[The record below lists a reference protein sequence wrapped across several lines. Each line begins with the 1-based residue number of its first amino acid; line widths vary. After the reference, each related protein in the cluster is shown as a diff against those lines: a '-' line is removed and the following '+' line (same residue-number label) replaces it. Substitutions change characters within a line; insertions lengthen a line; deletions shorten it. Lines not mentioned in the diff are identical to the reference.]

1 MIREKTNFLSNFW
14 EELCPFLEV
23 QDLCKLKKAL
33 DVGSSNPP
41 TNTLARHAK
50 HKQLMLLNEQ
60 ISDSLF
66 AFDSNQIS
74 VLPSSSSLNL
84 SNEGTSAECQSTQE
98 GYNFES
104 FWGKMKILVSE
115 YKIEDSKESNLE
127 NSFDEFLI
135 QERLE
140 KMKKAGKTNGV
151 KRKVIL
157 PLKHLK
163 KGIVSSQKVKSRIQI
178 SRKRT
183 QPMKEAQILKP
194 ISKKSKT
201 EIVNIHMTPK
211 VNKNINKREVQI
223 KSFKKPKKPQKSKS
237 KRKKIDF
244 VKYLINRNSVSKNQ
258 ILTTPEPRFSIKRGK
273 KSQKTKRK
281 NVILLRKIQMQSL
294 EKSVN
299 SSFKSY
305 EFVFSKW
312 FKFENVKLF
321 ISESTGFIEKHI
333 FQNSKISFENSF
345 VEKFFG
351 KESKLYTSSKTN
363 HRMQCVK
370 VRNLFLGE
378 DPSFCVSHIR
388 EKVKA
393 LILQDL
399 ELDMADKNDQVACL
413 VQMIFFSN
421 LERFLESL
429 NLFSSRF
436 GKVFCSNKQYC
447 LRCPQHDESLE
458 SRSSCC
464 RIFHF
469 IKVDYLIQLY
479 ISKMGL
485 RNLFNFERLSQL
497 KPVLSS
503 LFNSK
508 IEGLALDI
516 SEQNRGYLEK
526 FNEFLFFQISQY
538 SVYFPRSQKRLEK
551 RTISKNLKILIKVV
565 SKFEN
570 LSEKQRTMIH
580 NRNRSRRTFPQ
591 KNKISLDYLLGLINQ
606 PC

>member
-1 MIREKTNFLSNFW
+1 MK
-14 EELCPFLEV
+14 
-23 QDLCKLKKAL
+23 
-33 DVGSSNPP
+33 
-41 TNTLARHAK
+41 
-50 HKQLMLLNEQ
+50 
-60 ISDSLF
+60 
-66 AFDSNQIS
+66 
-74 VLPSSSSLNL
+74 VLVK
-84 SNEGTSAECQSTQE
+84 E
-98 GYNFES
+98 YN
-104 FWGKMKILVSE
+104 
-115 YKIEDSKESNLE
+115 IEDSKESNLE

-135 QERLE
+135 QERLD
-140 KMKKAGKTNGV
+140 KMKKAEKKNV
-151 KRKVIL
+151 LKRKAIL
-157 PLKHLK
+157 PVSKLKTGIPISN
-163 KGIVSSQKVKSRIQI
+163 KGKSRIQI

-183 QPMKEAQILKP
+183 QPIKEARVLKP
-194 ISKKSKT
+194 ITKKSKT

-223 KSFKKPKKPQKSKS
+223 KSFKKSKKAKP

-258 ILTTPEPRFSIKRGK
+258 ILTKPEPSFSIKRGK

-281 NVILLRKIQMQSL
+281 NVILLRKVQIQSL

-299 SSFKSY
+299 SSFKSFQ
-305 EFVFSKW
+305 FVFSKW

-370 VRNLFLGE
+370 IRNLFLGE
-378 DPSFCVSHIR
+378 DPSFCVKHIR
-388 EKVKA
+388 EKVNA

-399 ELDMADKNDQVACL
+399 ELDMTDKNDQVTCL

-429 NLFSSRF
+429 NLFSCRF

-447 LRCPQHDESLE
+447 LRCPQQSESSVSNFE
-458 SRSSCC
+458 SSSSCC
-464 RIFHF
+464 RIFRF
-469 IKVDYLIQLY
+469 IKIDYLIQLY

-485 RNLFNFERLSQL
+485 RNLFNFQRLSQL
-497 KPVLSS
+497 KPILSS

-508 IEGLALDI
+508 IEGLRLDL
-516 SEQNRGYLEK
+516 SELNRGYLEK
-526 FNEFLFFQISQY
+526 FNEFLFYQISQY
-538 SVYFPRSQKRLEK
+538 SVYFPHSQKRLEK

-580 NRNRSRRTFPQ
+580 SRNKSRRTFPQ